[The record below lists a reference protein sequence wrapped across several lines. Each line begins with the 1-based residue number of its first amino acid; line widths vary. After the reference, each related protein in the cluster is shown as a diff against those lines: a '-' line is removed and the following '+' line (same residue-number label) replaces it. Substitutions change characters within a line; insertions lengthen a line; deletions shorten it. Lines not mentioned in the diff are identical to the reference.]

1 MQFDEPTK
9 TYWRVCAGSS
19 HRSPRVCR
27 AFAVRSS
34 PTDGY
39 SFRPPAS
46 GSVLRYVTTNPGK
59 VREAERY
66 LPDGSVE
73 RLDFDYPEIQADELG
88 PIAAQGAREAYRRA
102 GEPVLVDDAGLFVEG
117 LDGFPGPYS
126 SYVEETLGIERVH
139 EIATDLDDRRAAF
152 RCVLGYC
159 DGDGFAASPD
169 PVDRGDRN
177 AAAAAGPDGDGGGDL
192 DDSGDERAAA
202 LPVKLFE
209 GYVPGRIVAP
219 RGEGGFGYDP
229 IFEHDGETFA
239 EMDTDR
245 KNTVSHRG
253 RALEKFAEW
262 YANR

>member
-1 MQFDEPTK
+1 M
-9 TYWRVCAGSS
+9 
-19 HRSPRVCR
+19 
-27 AFAVRSS
+27 
-34 PTDGY
+34 
-39 SFRPPAS
+39 
-46 GSVLRYVTTNPGK
+46 LRYVTTNPGK

-73 RLDFDYPEIQADELG
+73 RLDFDYTEIQADALG
-88 PIAAQGAREAYRRA
+88 PIAARGAREAYWHA

-126 SYVEETLGIERVH
+126 AYVEETLGFERVH
-139 EIATDLDDRRAAF
+139 ELVADLDDRRAAF
-152 RCVLGYC
+152 RCTLGYC
-159 DGDGFAASPD
+159 DGEGFAASPD

-177 AAAAAGPDGDGGGDL
+177 AAAAAGPGEDGGRQDGDRRD
-192 DDSGDERAAA
+192 GDE

-219 RGEGGFGYDP
+219 RGDGGFGYDP

-245 KNTVSHRG
+245 KNAVSHRG

-262 YANR
+262 YADR